1 MSNSR
6 QRVANLSNT
15 GSSSSRRAGP
25 EGVQHQIGLPPTTL
39 LRIERRKRLISL
51 TAARLTALT
60 IAEID
65 TSREPGILET
75 MSQVTVPATVPLD
88 AQQTNGEAVDGEEV
102 TLLEDVLPSFEMHN
116 YMFNRT
122 IYDTENISSSGNPP
136 SYEDMNVPST
146 TSNIAPRDLN
156 NFVDPTKNPNLLLLN
171 NLEKFQKI
179 DLPLTVQV
187 VLTKTVPRLGSKQER
202 ENPLRQYRPGE
213 VVCGYITIENKSD
226 DAIPFEMFL
235 VSLEGELT
243 IPHPHKPEELIKKK
257 FLKTYD
263 LSACFHYGCID
274 LASQGV
280 SLQTRMDELDKS
292 LIGFDNDRVITPK
305 IKHKKFFAFK
315 LPHYLLDTSC
325 FDQLPSH
332 LKLPPSFGV
341 DKSAFKGLAKYIKV
355 DPFLGYGRLD
365 RYGSPIKTNDYAA
378 DGQSVSYYISVQ
390 FIGRKLDFYKKF
402 YTNDTK
408 HEYDFIFLK
417 NVEYNF
423 RVDTSSN
430 TDEYSADDSLSDIS
444 TTQQLKMTENMITD
458 KLHEIVERKNLKKIG
473 ITDPRKQDE
482 IIFSN
487 MSNNKKSQQLYRA
500 ELVPLLSDTKT
511 SMSDGEGFSR
521 VKTVKLVKDFFSKVE
536 GDMTVR
542 LSMNRNSQLR
552 AIKPKQLKHASSKPS
567 SKSNSSLSLNTQNQ
581 LNSNS
586 SSFTSLRSLTLSPT
600 TSSDSV
606 SGLRPVTS
614 APERL
619 YIYLSFKNPDLKRN
633 TKPNLPSTITF
644 SPSLRVYNIQSP
656 YPIPVTFDNKYL
668 FNGGLEPENLQNL
681 KKKFSFYY
689 QELVDV
695 LKDLDSGLAR
705 SMYNKVNGLAKL
717 HVSEQVVKRLFETQ
731 TIDLHNQWKFN
742 KERNIYECEFGIPL
756 VFDSKNMEKISSY
769 CVVPGFQ
776 QCLLSRLYA
785 VDVEVSIK
793 KARAKMNMKFPVH
806 VV

>member
-1 MSNSR
+1 
-6 QRVANLSNT
+6 
-15 GSSSSRRAGP
+15 
-25 EGVQHQIGLPPTTL
+25 
-39 LRIERRKRLISL
+39 
-51 TAARLTALT
+51 
-60 IAEID
+60 
-65 TSREPGILET
+65 
-75 MSQVTVPATVPLD
+75 MSQVPDAAPRD
-88 AQQTNGEAVDGEEV
+88 AQRTDEEAVEEEEEV

-136 SYEDMNVPST
+136 SYEDMNVPNA
-146 TSNIAPRDLN
+146 TSNITPRDLN

-187 VLTKTVPRLGSKQER
+187 VLTKTIPKLGSKQER

-235 VSLEGELT
+235 VSLE
-243 IPHPHKPEELIKKK
+243 
-257 FLKTYD
+257 
-263 LSACFHYGCID
+263 
-274 LASQGV
+274 
-280 SLQTRMDELDKS
+280 
-292 LIGFDNDRVITPK
+292 
-305 IKHKKFFAFK
+305 
-315 LPHYLLDTSC
+315 
-325 FDQLPSH
+325 
-332 LKLPPSFGV
+332 
-341 DKSAFKGLAKYIKV
+341 AKYIKV

-365 RYGSPIKTNDYAA
+365 RYGSPIKTNDYAS
-378 DGQSVSYYISVQ
+378 DGQSVSYFISVQ

-430 TDEYSADDSLSDIS
+430 VNDYSADDSLSDIS
-444 TTQQLKMTENMITD
+444 TNQQLKMIENMVTD

-473 ITDPRKQDE
+473 VTDPREQDE

-487 MSNNKKSQQLYRA
+487 LSNNKKSQQLYRA
-500 ELVPLLSDTKT
+500 DLVPLLSDTKT

-536 GDMTVR
+536 GDLSVR

-552 AIKPKQLKHASSKPS
+552 AIKPKQLRQASSKPS
-567 SKSNSSLSLNTQNQ
+567 SKSNSSLSLSTQNQ

-586 SSFTSLRSLTLSPT
+586 SSFASLGSLTLSPAV
-600 TSSDSV
+600 SSESANYTK
-606 SGLRPVTS
+606 PVTS
-614 APERL
+614 APECL
-619 YIYLSFKNPDLKRN
+619 YIYLSFKSPDLKRN
-633 TKPNLPSTITF
+633 TKPSLPSTITF
-644 SPSLRVYNIQSP
+644 SPTLRVYNIQSP
-656 YPIPVTFDNKYL
+656 YPIPVTFDHKYL
-668 FNGGLEPENLQNL
+668 FNGGLEPENLQIL

-695 LKDLDSGLAR
+695 LKDLDTGLAR

-717 HVSEQVVKRLFETQ
+717 HVTEQTVKKLFETQ

-742 KERNIYECEFGIPL
+742 KESNIYECEFGIPL

-776 QCLLSRLYA
+776 QCLLSRLYT
-785 VDVEVSIK
+785 VDVEVSVK
-793 KARAKMNMKFPVH
+793 KAKAKMNMKFPVH
-806 VV
+806 LV

>member
-1 MSNSR
+1 
-6 QRVANLSNT
+6 
-15 GSSSSRRAGP
+15 
-25 EGVQHQIGLPPTTL
+25 
-39 LRIERRKRLISL
+39 
-51 TAARLTALT
+51 
-60 IAEID
+60 
-65 TSREPGILET
+65 
-75 MSQVTVPATVPLD
+75 MSQPMSLHPPNKLEGQKQAEKVA
-88 AQQTNGEAVDGEEV
+88 EEDV
-102 TLLEDVLPSFEMHN
+102 AEEEDTTLLEDVLPSFEMHN

-136 SYEDMNVPST
+136 SYEDLNFPTAT
-146 TSNIAPRDLN
+146 TNITPRDLN

-187 VLTKTVPRLGSKQER
+187 VLTKSMPKLGSKQER
-202 ENPLRQYRPGE
+202 ENPVRQYRPGE

-243 IPHPHKPEELIKKK
+243 VPHPSKPEEVIRKK

-274 LASQGV
+274 LESQGV
-280 SLQTRMDELDKS
+280 SLQTRLDEYDKS
-292 LIGFDNDRVITPK
+292 LIGFDNDRIIKPK

-332 LKLPPSFGV
+332 LRLPPSFGV
-341 DKSAFKGLAKYIKV
+341 DKTAFKGLARHIKV

-365 RYGSPIKTNDYAA
+365 RYGSPIKTNDYAL
-378 DGQSVSYYISVQ
+378 DGQSVSYFISVQ

-402 YTNDTK
+402 YTHETK

-423 RVDTSSN
+423 RVDTSSKVSN
-430 TDEYSADDSLSDIS
+430 YSVDDSLSDIS
-444 TTQQLKMTENMITD
+444 TTQQLKMIENLVTD
-458 KLHEIVERKNLKKIG
+458 KLNEIVERKNLLKIG
-473 ITDPRKQDE
+473 ITDPREQDE

-487 MSNNKKSQQLYRA
+487 MSNNKKNEQLHHHPD
-500 ELVPLLSDTKT
+500 LVPLLSDTKSAMT
-511 SMSDGEGFSR
+511 DNEGFSR

-536 GDMTVR
+536 GELSVR
-542 LSMNRNSQLR
+542 LTMNRNSQLR
-552 AIKPKQLKHASSKPS
+552 AIRPKQLKLASTKPT
-567 SKSNSSLSLNTQNQ
+567 SKSNSSLSLSSHSQI
-581 LNSNS
+581 NSNAS
-586 SSFTSLRSLTLSPT
+586 SYTSLRSLPLAPSASIDSTMNDNGISF
-600 TSSDSV
+600 SSES
-606 SGLRPVTS
+606 
-614 APERL
+614 L
-619 YIYLSFKNPDLKRN
+619 YIFLSFKCPDSKRN
-633 TKPNLPSTITF
+633 SKPNLPQTITF
-644 SPSLRVYNIQSP
+644 SPTLKVYNIQSP
-656 YPIPVTFDNKYL
+656 YPISVTFDNKYL

-681 KKKFSFYY
+681 KKKFAFYY

-695 LKDLDSGLAR
+695 LKDLDTGMAR

-717 HVSEQVVKRLFETQ
+717 HVTEQTVKKLFETQ
-731 TIDLHNQWKFN
+731 TIDLHNQWRFN
-742 KERNIYECEFGIPL
+742 QEQNSYECEFRIPL
-756 VFDSKNMEKISSY
+756 TFDSKNTEKISSY
-769 CVVPGFQ
+769 CIVPGFQ

-793 KARAKMNMKFPVH
+793 KAKAKLNMKFPVH